1 MRLQDHT
8 LTKMDSGVTTKADLV
23 VKPGIYFVRVVVR
36 DNEGRIS
43 TADDAI
49 DTR

>member
-1 MRLQDHT
+1 
-8 LTKMDSGVTTKADLV
+8 MDSGVTTKADLV
-23 VKPGIYFVRVVVR
+23 VKLGIYFVRVVVR

-43 TADDAI
+43 TADDVI